1 MAKTDWAQL
10 NAEFLQEHDATGI
23 SAKDW
28 CDSRGLNYNSAR
40 RYLKSRG
47 QSPVQPEKS
56 RVAAQSAQSEVRKTA
71 QSAQSAQ
78 PKGNEGKAKRGEG
91 RGGRSSSSTQ
101 TSDDSGQNPKRK
113 SGRQPDGRFG
123 VGNRE
128 SVGNPGNPSPV
139 AKWKPGDRPAL
150 THGGYAQFLDSP
162 ELFDQAEEL
171 RLRDELIFTRARVI
185 SVTKTLKNL
194 HQDLVDATEMTDR
207 IGLYDKILKAEQAL
221 DRNIQRIESI
231 ERTLS
236 AIRIDEVTGPKIEA
250 DTKRIKA
257 ATRKLTAE
265 ADRLE
270 KDGGSDTTPVS
281 EMLSELH
288 EMGTGGLMS

>member
-10 NAEFLQEHDATGI
+10 NAEFLQENDATGI

-47 QSPVQPEKS
+47 QSPAQPEKS

-78 PKGNEGKAKRGEG
+78 AKGNEAKAKGGERRGEK
-91 RGGRSSSSTQ
+91 SSASTKSQPEPEQ
-101 TSDDSGQNPKRK
+101 TSKNKGRDG
-113 SGRQPDGRFG
+113 SGRFVRG
-123 VGNRE
+123 E
-128 SVGNPGNPSPV
+128 YEGNPNPP
-139 AKWKPGDRPAL
+139 ANIKPGMQIAK
-150 THGGYAQFLDSP
+150 THGGYAKFLDAE

-194 HQDLVDATEMTDR
+194 QQDLLDATEMTDR
-207 IGLYDKILKAEQAL
+207 IALYDKILKAEQAL

-288 EMGTGGLMS
+288 DMGTGGLMS

>member
-10 NAEFLQEHDATGI
+10 NAEFLQEHEATGI

-47 QSPVQPEKS
+47 QSPAQPDKS
-56 RVAAQSAQSEVRKTA
+56 RLAAQSAHSEVRTTA

-78 PKGNEGKAKRGEG
+78 AKGNEAKDKGGERRGEK
-91 RGGRSSSSTQ
+91 SSSSAQSQPEPEQ
-101 TSDDSGQNPKRK
+101 TSKNKGRDG
-113 SGRQPDGRFG
+113 SGRFVRG
-123 VGNRE
+123 E
-128 SVGNPGNPSPV
+128 YEGNPNPPANIKHGMQI
-139 AKWKPGDRPAL
+139 AK
-150 THGGYAQFLDSP
+150 THGGYAKFLDAE

-194 HQDLVDATEMTDR
+194 QQDLLDATEMTDR
-207 IGLYDKILKAEQAL
+207 IALYDKILKAEQAL

-288 EMGTGGLMS
+288 DMGTGGLMS

>member
-10 NAEFLQEHDATGI
+10 NAEFLQEHEATGI

-47 QSPVQPEKS
+47 QSPAQSDKS
-56 RVAAQSAQSEVRKTA
+56 RVAAQSAHSEVRKTA

-78 PKGNEGKAKRGEG
+78 AKGNEAKAKGGER
-91 RGGRSSSSTQ
+91 RGGRSSASPH
-101 TSDDSGQNPKRK
+101 TSADSAQNPKTNGRDS
-113 SGRQPDGRFG
+113 SGRFT
-123 VGNRE
+123 E
-128 SVGNPGNPSPV
+128 GNPGNPNPV
-139 AKWKPGDRPAL
+139 TKWKPGDRPAL
-150 THGGYAQFLDSP
+150 THGGYAKFLDAE
-162 ELFDQAEEL
+162 ELFDQAREL
-171 RLRDELIFTRARVI
+171 QLRDELEFTRARVI
-185 SVTKTLKNL
+185 SVTKLLKGL
-194 HQDLVDATEMTDR
+194 QQDLVTATEMTDR
-207 IGLYDKILKAEQAL
+207 IALYDKILKAEQAL

-236 AIRIDEVTGPKIEA
+236 ALMVDAVNVPKIEE
-250 DTKRIKA
+250 DTRRIRA

-270 KDGGSDTTPVS
+270 KDGGSEATPVS
-281 EMLSELH
+281 EMVSELH
-288 EMGTGGLMS
+288 DMGTGGLMS

>member
-10 NAEFLQEHDATGI
+10 NAEFLQEHEATGI

-47 QSPVQPEKS
+47 QSPAQPDKS
-56 RVAAQSAQSEVRKTA
+56 RVAAQSAHSEVRTTA
-71 QSAQSAQ
+71 QSAQA
-78 PKGNEGKAKRGEG
+78 KGNEAKAKGGERRGEK
-91 RGGRSSSSTQ
+91 SSSSAQSQPEPEQ
-101 TSDDSGQNPKRK
+101 TSKNKGRDG
-113 SGRQPDGRFG
+113 SGRFVRG
-123 VGNRE
+123 E
-128 SVGNPGNPSPV
+128 YEGNPNPP
-139 AKWKPGDRPAL
+139 ANIKPGMQIAK
-150 THGGYAQFLDSP
+150 THGGYAKFLDAE

-194 HQDLVDATEMTDR
+194 QQDLLDATEMTDR
-207 IGLYDKILKAEQAL
+207 IALYDKILKAEQAL

-288 EMGTGGLMS
+288 DMGTGGLMS